1 MKKHTTKII
10 LLAVIA
16 LIATSCKI
24 DVSGIRG
31 KGDVKQ
37 KTFTINEEFNKL
49 YAKEGWE
56 IELIP
61 SSENKMVVNANENLI
76 SQLQY
81 DVEGGQLTIESK
93 KSINSGT
100 REIKLYFTSEINS
113 IKTSS
118 GADVSS
124 DNVFEQEKITLEAS
138 SGSEINLN
146 LKTKNTM
153 ADCSSGAEISLEGT
167 SIYFEG
173 EASSGSE
180 INAKKL
186 KTKECIV
193 EASSGASIEIYNED
207 TINADVSSG
216 GNIDYYGSP
225 QKIKQK
231 KSISGGNIDF
241 KGN

>member
-1 MKKHTTKII
+1 MKKHTTQFI
-10 LLAVIA
+10 LLAVIS
-16 LIATSCKI
+16 LIASSCKI

-37 KTFTINEEFNKL
+37 QTFTINEEFNQL

-56 IELIP
+56 IELIH
-61 SSENKMVVNANENLI
+61 SSENKMMVNAHENLI
-76 SQLQY
+76 NELEY
-81 DVEGGQLTIESK
+81 DMEGGQLTIESNK
-93 KSINSGT
+93 NINSGT
-100 REIKLYFTSEINS
+100 REIKLYYSSELNS

-118 GADVSS
+118 GAAVSS
-124 DNVFEQEKITLEAS
+124 YEVFEQEKITLDAS
-138 SGSEINLN
+138 SGSEINLQ

-167 SIYFEG
+167 TIYFEG

-225 QKIKQK
+225 QKVKQK
-231 KSISGGNIDF
+231 KSISGGSIDF